1 MFKKIIKSIIP
12 KKLLKKYREIR
23 GLYFNGFV
31 IKSYSQEGEDLIL
44 KRIFGEKKNGFYVD
58 VGAFHPFWISNTNIF
73 YKNGWNGVNIDA
85 MPSSMALF
93 DKFRPRDINLECPI
107 SDENKILTYYAFND
121 PALNG
126 FSKDLSIARNSDPNW
141 EIIFQ
146 KNMETKRLAQVLDEN
161 LPKGIHIDFMSIDV
175 EGLDYAVLRSNDWE
189 RYRPDVVLVEMLNTS
204 LEDIVYSEIGIY
216 MKSNGYAVFAKTANT
231 VFFR

>member
-1 MFKKIIKSIIP
+1 MLKKFIKFIIP
-12 KKLLKKYREIR
+12 NWILKKYRKIK

-44 KRIFGEKKNGFYVD
+44 NRIFGEKKNGFYVD

-73 YKNGWNGVNIDA
+73 YQKGWNGINIDA
-85 MPSSMALF
+85 MPLSMTLF
-93 DKFRPRDINLECPI
+93 DKFRSRDINLECPI
-107 SDENKILTYYAFND
+107 SDENKTLTYYAFND

-126 FSKDLSIARNSDPNW
+126 FSKDLSMARNLDPNW
-141 EIIFQ
+141 KVIFQ
-146 KNMETKRLAQVLDEN
+146 KDMETKKLAQILDEN

-175 EGLDYAVLRSNDWE
+175 EGLDYAVLRSNDWK
-189 RYRPDVVLVEMLNTS
+189 RYRPDVVLVEMLNTN
-204 LEDIVYSEIGIY
+204 LEDISHSEIGAY
-216 MKSNGYAVFAKTANT
+216 MKSNGYAAFAKTFNT